1 MSLSFPTSAT
11 YSGTNSWIMGLFWG
25 GRWGPTSDPTIVEYS
40 FMSGADP
47 YSINGWDGAEWLD
60 IEMSAMRAAH
70 ATWEAVANI
79 DFVEANDIA
88 DADIWYWLGTSG
100 QVDALGWHEVPD
112 GSWSEPLYGAFAN
125 NTSGW
130 TSGGLQAGGFGF
142 VTLIHELGHGIGLAH
157 PHDKGG
163 DSIKFPGVSFAF
175 GDYGAHD
182 LNQGIFTTMSYND
195 GWESEYPSHSN
206 KTYGWQA
213 TPMAFDVATV
223 QLLYGANTSYRT
235 GDDIYLL
242 PDSNGGGTYW
252 SCIWDAGGTDTLSAA
267 GSSRDFTI
275 DLRDAPLTGENAGG
289 YVSWSSGIVGGFTIA
304 NTVEIENATGG
315 HGADQITGNELSN
328 ILRGNGGADR
338 LDGGA
343 GADALY
349 GGTGADIFVCSF
361 GYGLDVIHD
370 FEESIDALLF
380 LSASGEELEASDVTI
395 TANLDGYAQYSLSD
409 GSGFLLDGIYLGGNT
424 PATGVP
430 LLLGD
435 LIEGQELSVDVSDI
449 ADADGLGDFSYEWL
463 RDGNPISGADQTT
476 YVLTDSDVGSG
487 ISVRVSFFDGQG
499 IGEVVVSAQSS
510 PIENLN
516 DAPTGLPS
524 ISGIFTT
531 GFTVTVDV
539 SDIADAD
546 GLGDFSYEWLRDGNP
561 ISGADQTTYVLTDS
575 DIGPNFSVRVNYVD
589 GFGTFEEIGSQPIHV
604 GYPPAISGDT
614 RLDLVEDGIDQVSG
628 NLDIDDPE
636 GLVTTFA
643 AVSAGALLGDFGV
656 FAFDEITGEWGY
668 EKENGLPDLQAL
680 AAGEQLTD
688 SLVVSSAMEDASIT
702 LEVVITG
709 VNDAPY
715 VGTPQESVHLLLG
728 DALNLELPE
737 NLFIDVDASD
747 DLTVSFH
754 TADSID
760 LPDWMAF
767 ESGALL
773 GAADETG
780 IIHIFATGTD
790 TSGASATTDFYVSV
804 VEDHLANDQLYG
816 SDGDD
821 FLTDAFGN
829 NYISAG
835 NGSDVIISLTGS
847 GLLSGGAG
855 DDFIAGGFGDDFL
868 EGGRGNDLLIGDL
881 GGLYFYGDDLLI
893 GGEGNDFLEGGRG
906 SDIFVFAP
914 GDGLDVIAQF
924 EPNLDVFSE
933 SLAVAADFD
942 VSDDKLDLSVFAYTD
957 TTVAMGY
964 FSQTVDGAVFED
976 AETWVLLYGVDLML
990 LDDSNLII

>member
-1 MSLSFPTSAT
+1 
-11 YSGTNSWIMGLFWG
+11 MGLFWG

-275 DLRDAPLTGENAGG
+275 DLRDAPLTGKNAGG

-370 FEESIDALLF
+370 FEESIDVLLF

-435 LIEGQELSVDVSDI
+435 LIEGQELS
-449 ADADGLGDFSYEWL
+449 
-463 RDGNPISGADQTT
+463 
-476 YVLTDSDVGSG
+476 
-487 ISVRVSFFDGQG
+487 
-499 IGEVVVSAQSS
+499 
-510 PIENLN
+510 
-516 DAPTGLPS
+516 
-524 ISGIFTT
+524 
-531 GFTVTVDV
+531 VDV

-957 TTVAMGY
+957 TTVAMGH

>member
-175 GDYGAHD
+175 GDYGDHD

-370 FEESIDALLF
+370 FEESIDVLLF

-435 LIEGQELSVDVSDI
+435 LIEGQELS
-449 ADADGLGDFSYEWL
+449 
-463 RDGNPISGADQTT
+463 
-476 YVLTDSDVGSG
+476 
-487 ISVRVSFFDGQG
+487 
-499 IGEVVVSAQSS
+499 
-510 PIENLN
+510 
-516 DAPTGLPS
+516 
-524 ISGIFTT
+524 
-531 GFTVTVDV
+531 VDV

-957 TTVAMGY
+957 TTVAMGH